1 MKKTYILSLVVVALA
16 INSGCQKIKDLGKS
30 PLEKFMSK
38 LCHEWTVNSYNVKE
52 YSSPQSTS
60 QSANTLVRDTL
71 LPRTKITFTQKEGS
85 AEGSVVYTSVSKGI
99 TTTETQRWRYVDDIQ
114 IDLVYDYPAYNIIG
128 LSTRYN
134 ITELTD
140 KAFKFKRDENLV
152 STSNGA
158 KYGELYTTVDM
169 KR

>member
-1 MKKTYILSLVVVALA
+1 MNKLYVISFVVATLT
-16 INSGCQKIKDLGKS
+16 INNGCQKIKDITKS

-52 YSSPQSTS
+52 YSSNQNG
-60 QSANTLVRDTL
+60 SALTKDTL
-71 LPRTKITFTQKEGS
+71 LPITKMTFTQKDGS
-85 AEGSVVYTSVSKGI
+85 AEGDVVYTSVSKEV

-114 IDLVYDYPAYNIIG
+114 IDLVYDNPAYNIIG
-128 LSTRYN
+128 LSTRYD

-140 KAFKFKRDENLV
+140 NAFKFKRDENLV

-158 KYGELYTTVDM
+158 KYGELHTTVDM
-169 KR
+169 RR